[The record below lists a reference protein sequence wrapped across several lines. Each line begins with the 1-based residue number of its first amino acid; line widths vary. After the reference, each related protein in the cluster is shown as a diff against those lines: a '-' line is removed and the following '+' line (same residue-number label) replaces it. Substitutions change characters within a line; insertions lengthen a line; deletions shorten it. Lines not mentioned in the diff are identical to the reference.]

1 MRKLAYVFPGQG
13 SQSLGMLEGNSPEV
27 IRTYEEASD
36 AIGYDVWELVN
47 RGPEKKLNQT
57 EYTQPALL
65 TVSVALFRF
74 AMKNGAPR
82 PDVVLG
88 HSLGEYAAL
97 VASGVIRFDE
107 AVRLVQKRGQH
118 MQEAVPEGE
127 GGMAAIMG
135 LAEEELEQVC
145 VSVSNLSRSG
155 LVEPANYNAPGQV
168 VVAGDLETLNS
179 LIEKCKGLG
188 ARRAIVLK
196 VSAPFHCSLME
207 PAAEKMK
214 LHLEKVDLLPPEIP
228 LIQNVS
234 ARYEREPEVLRTNLV
249 EQIRKPVKW
258 TDSVRLL
265 EEEGVL
271 DFVECGPGKV
281 LSGLVKRTNRAATCV
296 SFGSE
301 LELANLTVF
310 GDS

>member
-1 MRKLAYVFPGQG
+1 
-13 SQSLGMLEGNSPEV
+13 
-27 IRTYEEASD
+27 
-36 AIGYDVWELVN
+36 
-47 RGPEKKLNQT
+47 
-57 EYTQPALL
+57 
-65 TVSVALFRF
+65 
-74 AMKNGAPR
+74 
-82 PDVVLG
+82 VLG

-135 LAEEELEQVC
+135 LTDEELEQVC
-145 VSVSNLSRSG
+145 VSVTNLSKSG
-155 LVEPANYNAPGQV
+155 LVEAANYNAPGQV

-179 LIEKCKGLG
+179 LIEKCKDLG
-188 ARRAIVLK
+188 ARRAIMLK

-234 ARYEREPEVLRTNLV
+234 AGYEREPEVLRSNLV

-258 TDSVRLL
+258 ADSVRLL

-301 LELANLTVF
+301 LELADLSVF
-310 GDS
+310 GGS